1 MSKLTIDDHTQA
13 QQALAA
19 DPAHTVWVS
28 ANAGSGK
35 THVLTNR
42 VVRLLL
48 QGAEPSKILCLTFTK
63 TAAAQMSAKVFK
75 QLAVWALM
83 DDAALNKALEKLEG
97 VTPNKA
103 RRNEARRLFARALE
117 TPGGLN
123 IQTIHAF
130 CERLLHR
137 FPLEAN
143 VPGHFQVLDE
153 AEQSMMMAEAR
164 TQTQLE
170 AIREPDSAVALA
182 WSAIMGA
189 ASDSAF
195 DKVLNDV
202 IKDRERFTGWAATHS
217 SEAAVH
223 RAVKQTLD
231 LPDNETA
238 ESVLEGFEKQFHV
251 DDAKW
256 KRLVELSLDTDK
268 ITAHKQA
275 GFLKVA
281 LNAQSAEARLR
292 ALKLALLN
300 KDETFSKTKVKPV
313 NDVLANWPECVE
325 WLTDWA
331 SDILEI
337 NAKLKAHQAV
347 DNTAHLTTFARA
359 MLARFDAKKRRRG
372 LLDYNDLIEQTAN
385 LLTRREARAWVL
397 YKLDMGI
404 DHVLVDEA
412 QDTSPRQWDVIRT
425 LVEEFF
431 SGETARDGSQRA
443 ARTMFAVGDEKQS
456 IYSFQGA
463 RPHLFSK
470 TKEHVK
476 RLAGPTFEDS
486 TLTLSFRSATDVLE
500 LVDHVFAVPGQ
511 SDGLSASDG
520 TPVHTAA
527 RRNAVGCVD
536 LWPLMKAI
544 KSDEEEDW
552 EKPSGRDRHQA
563 VILADRVAETIHTWV
578 REGVHAAGDIVVLVR
593 SRDRF
598 VPALTRSLKKKNIP
612 VGGADRLKLT
622 DHIAVLDL
630 LALGRTIALP
640 QDDLSFAALLKSPLL
655 NLTEDDLYTLS
666 RGRLATNKDG
676 EAHAGRQTLF
686 DHLMVQSDPRYHN
699 AQTALKRWAAWADS
713 VPVYE
718 FYARILGLDG
728 ARARYLERFGYEVED
743 VLDAFL
749 RLTLNHETAGQ
760 PGLIAFLDH
769 VERSAP
775 EIKREMEQAA
785 SEVRIM
791 TVHAAKGLEAPV
803 VFLVDKCSDVH
814 QAHHQAALR
823 DLSPEGSAAKDAGY
837 VWIPATKD
845 ETTHTHAAKAADKT
859 LAEQEYRR
867 LLYVGMTRAR
877 DHLVVCGYKGA
888 SPPAFRWHDMVEKGF
903 DAAQAA
909 AEQGGGG
916 AIETLPFDGPS
927 QPVIHDGE
935 CDPPLEFRRWR
946 AADVTIRRAR
956 GTEDDDNGK
965 QQNAKSQ
972 SPDSKLPDWFGTAV
986 KDTNVNRIPLTA
998 SSTTADA
1005 GERRVGPAA
1014 NVKPQSASLFDPR
1027 DRGVLIHKL
1036 LELLPPHPPQDRHAL
1051 AATHIANTYSQL
1063 SQSNIAGLV
1072 HEVMGVLDDPRLA
1085 GCFDTEISRAE
1096 VNIAGSIELTGQR
1109 RPVVG
1114 IIDRLAVFDDRVVI
1128 LDYKTG
1134 GRIPASNEDVPMVYR
1149 RQMALYA
1156 TVLKTIYPDHPV
1168 EAWLIWT
1175 GASAPSILP
1184 LSDTQMMESL
1194 LALEVNAA

>member
-1 MSKLTIDDHTQA
+1 MSGFTIDSQTEA

-35 THVLTNR
+35 TYVLTNR

-63 TAAAQMSAKVFK
+63 TAAAQMSAKVFE
-75 QLAVWALM
+75 QLADWALM
-83 DDAALNKALEKLEG
+83 DDGALNKALEKLEG
-97 VTPNKA
+97 FTPNKA
-103 RRNEARRLFARALE
+103 RRDEARRLFARALE

-143 VPGHFQVLDE
+143 VPGHFQVMDE
-153 AEQSMMMAEAR
+153 AEQTLTMEEAR
-164 TQTQLE
+164 TETQLE

-189 ASDSAF
+189 ASDGAF

-202 IKDRERFTGWAATHS
+202 IKDRERFTGWSATHS

-238 ESVLEGFEKQFHV
+238 ESVLEDFRRNFVADH
-251 DDAKW
+251 DNW
-256 KRLVELSLDTDK
+256 KRLIELSNTVGGIRAKQQAKCIQSALEETELEGFVAHLKQALLKDDGTVGPQKAIPSNPICEQWPDAKNWLSRWCDRAASLLDK
-268 ITAHKQA
+268 IKSHRT
-275 GFLKVA
+275 
-281 LNAQSAEARLR
+281 
-292 ALKLALLN
+292 
-300 KDETFSKTKVKPV
+300 
-313 NDVLANWPECVE
+313 VE
-325 WLTDWA
+325 
-331 SDILEI
+331 
-337 NAKLKAHQAV
+337 
-347 DNTAHLTTFARA
+347 NTAHFITFARA

-412 QDTSPRQWDVIRT
+412 QDTSPRQWDVIRA
-425 LVEEFF
+425 LIEEFF

-463 RPHLFSK
+463 RPHLFSE
-470 TKEHVK
+470 TKSHVEK
-476 RLAGPTFEDS
+476 RAGPAFQDS
-486 TLTLSFRSATDVLE
+486 TLTLSFRSATDVLQ

-520 TPVHTAA
+520 APVHTAA
-527 RRNAVGCVD
+527 RRDAVGCVD

-563 VILADRVAETIHTWV
+563 VVLADRVAETIHTWV
-578 REGVHAAGDIVVLVR
+578 RKGVHAAGDIVVLVR

-598 VPALTRSLKKKNIP
+598 VPALTRALKEKNIP

-640 QDDLSFAALLKSPLL
+640 QDDLSFAALIKSPLL

-686 DHLMVQSDPRYHN
+686 DHLMAQTDPRYQN
-699 AQTALKRWAAWADS
+699 AQAALKRWATWADT

-728 ARARYLERFGYEVED
+728 GRARYLERFGYEVED

-769 VERSAP
+769 VERFAP

-814 QAHHQAALR
+814 QAHHQSALR

-837 VWIPATKD
+837 VWIPAAKE
-845 ETTHTHAAKAADKT
+845 ETTQTDAAKAADRV

-877 DHLVVCGYKGA
+877 DHLVVCGYRGA
-888 SPPAFRWHDMVEKGF
+888 SLPAFRWHDMVEKGF

-909 AEQGGGG
+909 IEQGAGGTL
-916 AIETLPFDGPS
+916 ETVPFDEPS
-927 QPVIHDGE
+927 DTVADE
-935 CDPPLEFRRWR
+935 VEDDPPLKFRRWR

-956 GTEDDDNGK
+956 GAEQADNKENEGVEA
-965 QQNAKSQ
+965 QPSSAE
-972 SPDSKLPDWFGTAV
+972 LPNWFGTAV
-986 KDTNVNRIPLTA
+986 KDTNTNRIPLTA
-998 SSTTADA
+998 SSTTGDVK
-1005 GERRVGPAA
+1005 ERRVGPAA
-1014 NVKPQSASLFDPR
+1014 NVKLQSASPLDPR

-1036 LELLPPHPPQDRHAL
+1036 LEVLPLHTLEDWQVL
-1051 AATHIANTYSQL
+1051 ATAHIATTYPHL
-1063 SQSNIAGLV
+1063 SQSHIAGLV
-1072 HEVMGVLDDPRLA
+1072 QEVMSVLNDLRLK
-1085 GCFDTEISRAE
+1085 GCFDNETSRAE
-1096 VNIAGSIELTGQR
+1096 INIAGSIELRGDR

-1114 IIDRLAVFDDRVVI
+1114 IIDRLAVFDDHVVI

-1134 GRIPASNEDVPMVYR
+1134 GWIPASNEEVPMVYQ

-1156 TVLKTIYPDHPV
+1156 TVLKTIYPDHRV

-1175 GASAPSILP
+1175 GASAPSILQ
-1184 LSDTQMMESL
+1184 LSDAQMMESL
-1194 LALEVNAA
+1194 TTLEGNAA